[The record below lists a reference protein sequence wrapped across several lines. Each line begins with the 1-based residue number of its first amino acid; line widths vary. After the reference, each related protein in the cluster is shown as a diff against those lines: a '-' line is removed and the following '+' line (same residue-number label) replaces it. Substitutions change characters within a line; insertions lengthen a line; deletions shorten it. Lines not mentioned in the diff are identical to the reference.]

1 MTQTVEQLAENI
13 ALYRRTRAE
22 HGLDPQTGRV
32 VVLVHTYLD
41 EDGARARAEAYRPF
55 VSYLRSSL
63 SLFGQVTNSLGLT
76 ADLDNTPEEDV
87 EFLLQ
92 RAYERYCASRALI
105 GDEEA
110 ATETVRRLTEAGAD
124 EIACFV
130 DFGVR
135 KEKVLAALPVLDR
148 VRRRA
153 GQDGTE

>member
-1 MTQTVEQLAENI
+1 
-13 ALYRRTRAE
+13 
-22 HGLDPQTGRV
+22 
-32 VVLVHTYLD
+32 VLVHTYLD

-105 GDEEA
+105 GDEETA
-110 ATETVRRLTEAGAD
+110 AETVRRLTEAGAD

-148 VRRRA
+148 LRRRA
-153 GQDGTE
+153 GRGGTEPAASQPQRLPL